1 MVNIWRVA
9 TGQAEA
15 QCVLVQRVTRSTR
28 GAVLQ
33 HIRLMLRQ
41 PELHCADCSGV
52 DARATELYKQ
62 AKNKR
67 NRKLLEL
74 LQDVRRLGITDVWE
88 VDDVDVRIDAIFTG
102 WQQDVIMYLW
112 A

>member
-1 MVNIWRVA
+1 MVNVWRVA

-15 QCVLVQRVTRSTR
+15 HCVLVQRVTRSTR
-28 GAVLQ
+28 GAVVQ
-33 HIRLMLRQ
+33 HIRLMLRR
-41 PELHCADCSGV
+41 PELHCGNCSEV
-52 DARATELYKQ
+52 DARATKLCKQ

-88 VDDVDVRIDAIFTG
+88 VDDVDMRIDAIFTG
-102 WQQDVIMYLW
+102 WQQDVAMYLFE
-112 A
+112 